1 MVISVLDGSAVL
13 EADLEMK
20 VKRRLRALIRD
31 EQQVTFYFYT
41 NNEFIFCCEW
51 VARVL
56 QATYPQKK
64 IECVGVAGTDEQGF
78 RIPRARY
85 TRRETLTGN
94 NIWKWMVDQADYVIC
109 HMDLLMCSS
118 RDRVRAYQ
126 YACTRKGEQCINLCS
141 EWELRRVREEIGSLV
156 RWEREALTGKMNGE
170 RKTDVAERLGV
181 SKTTVRA
188 YEVAAQ
194 RHLAEKI
201 RIQTTPERRCAI
213 FGFAAQHMS
222 SETKAV
228 LAETIRYLITC
239 CGVTSFVISGR
250 APSVLTALLR
260 QLTYP
265 YIRPIRVEMMEKK
278 NAKIGKVWQNRDE
291 VYVYRGTAE
300 HFAAQALEEKH
311 AMIDISDIILCNLEY
326 GYRSGLSYARR
337 KRVPVIN
344 LSDSEGGP

>member
-13 EADLEMK
+13 EADLEAK
-20 VKRRLRALIRD
+20 VKQRLRALIRS
-31 EQQVTFYFYT
+31 EQKITFYFYT
-41 NNEFIFCCEW
+41 NSEFTVCCEW
-51 VARVL
+51 VAREL
-56 QATYPQKK
+56 QTAYPKK
-64 IECVGVAGTDEQGF
+64 EIERVGVAGGDDWPV
-78 RIPRARY
+78 PRARY
-85 TRRETLTGN
+85 TRREIVPGKDVC
-94 NIWKWMVDQADYVIC
+94 KWMVDQADYVISY
-109 HMDLLMCSS
+109 MDLLMCSS

-126 YACTRKGEQCINLCS
+126 YACTRKGERCVNLCS

-156 RWEREALTGKMNGE
+156 KWEREALSGKMNGE
-170 RKTDVAERLGV
+170 RKAAVAERLGV
-181 SKTTVRA
+181 SKTTVRT

-239 CGVTSFVISGR
+239 CGVTSFVVSGR
-250 APSVLTALLR
+250 APYIQAALLR

-265 YIRPIRVEMMEKK
+265 YTRPIRVERMEKK
-278 NAKIGKVWQNRDE
+278 NAKIGKVWQNRDKT
-291 VYVYRGTAE
+291 YVYHGTAE
-300 HFAAQALEEKH
+300 SFAAQALEEKH
-311 AMIDISDIILCNLEY
+311 AMIDISDIILCDLEY
-326 GYRSGLSYARR
+326 GYRSGLSYVRR

-344 LSDSEGGP
+344 LSSAKGGP